1 MASQK
6 YAKTNRIVEKSIAD
20 AVRKSINLKPSVVDA
35 LELGIVN
42 YSALARIIG
51 QELGIGK
58 GNTHAILSAIKRY
71 GAGIESKKDTKKINK
86 IIANSTM
93 NIQTDL
99 AVLGIA
105 PNSDVQTVSK
115 SLDVRIY
122 HVIQGLS
129 VLSLVIDAKNPEKIR
144 AIEKKFGPKA
154 LRQNLAA
161 LTIVSPETVM
171 ETPGTVIQ
179 YIGPLAINNINIQEL
194 LGTAN
199 DTIILVR
206 MEDANRVFTI
216 INEVIQNAR
225 KQA

>member
-1 MASQK
+1 MATSKQ
-6 YAKTNRIVEKSIAD
+6 AKTNRIVEKSIAD
-20 AVRKSINLKPSVVDA
+20 AVRKSINLKPCVVDA

-42 YSALARIIG
+42 YSALARIVG
-51 QELGIGK
+51 EELGISK

-71 GAGIESKKDTKKINK
+71 GAGIERKKDMKKINK

-99 AVLGIA
+99 AVLSIP
-105 PNSDVQTVSK
+105 PNSDAQAIIK
-115 SLDVRIY
+115 LLDVRVY

-129 VLSLVIDAKNPEKIR
+129 LLSLIIDAKNPEKVK
-144 AIEKKFGPKA
+144 AIEKKFGSNA

-161 LTIVSPETVM
+161 LTIVSPDEVID
-171 ETPGTVIQ
+171 TPGAIIQ

-194 LGTAN
+194 LGTCS
-199 DTIILVR
+199 DTIVLVK